1 MVRKY
6 LSVLIIC
13 SLALLPWLWPASFV
27 YAAGIGNFAFVGGII
42 IVGVGTGLWGKLG
55 GPAVI
60 VVKPTTPE
68 MISVWAVAGLVGPPC
83 TGNFVLGY
91 GYKTSHLGITFGVFL
106 VGMAAGLNLF
116 C

>member
-1 MVRKY
+1 MAKIIPAM
-6 LSVLIIC
+6 IIC
-13 SLALLPWLWPASFV
+13 SLALTPLLLPTSFI
-27 YAAGIGNFAFVGGII
+27 YAAGGDFAFVGGII

-60 VVKPTTPE
+60 VVKPTSPE
-68 MISVWAVAGLVGPPC
+68 MASVWAVAGLIGPPC
-83 TGNFVLGY
+83 TGNLVLGY
-91 GYKTSHLGITFGVFL
+91 GYKTSHLGITFGVFV